1 MGVAAAGA
9 VLTLHGCSRTNESMV
24 VGVPKE
30 LKTEENRVALTPAG
44 AAAFIAHGHQV
55 LVERNA
61 GRGSHIPNRA
71 YTATGATVLDRAG
84 EVWSRSDLIMKV
96 KEPVPGEFG
105 HLRPDLTLFTYLH
118 LAALPELART
128 LCEKGVTAVGYETI
142 ELDDGSLPL
151 LTPMSEIAGRLSLQ
165 VGAWCL
171 QSENGGRGV
180 LLGGASGVRPGKV
193 VVLGAGNVG
202 ASACQVAAG
211 MGADVSVLDVNPARL
226 RYIHDILGGR
236 LTTLMSNQA
245 NLEEEIAGADL
256 LVGSVL
262 ITGDRT
268 PMLLQRDRVRRM
280 KRGAAI
286 VDVSIDQG
294 GFAET
299 SRPTT
304 HRDPVYV
311 EERVVHYCVT
321 NMPALVPHTATHALT
336 NATLSYGIAIA
347 DKGLQR
353 AMQESRAL
361 ARGLNVHD
369 GGVTHAGVASA
380 LQVPL
385 TPLDEVLCA

>member
-1 MGVAAAGA
+1 
-9 VLTLHGCSRTNESMV
+9 MV

-30 LKTEENRVALTPAG
+30 LKTDENRVALTPAG

-71 YTATGATVLDRAG
+71 YTATGATVVDRAG
-84 EVWSRSDLIMKV
+84 EAWDGSDLVMKV
-96 KEPVPGEFG
+96 KEPVAEEFAR
-105 HLRPDLTLFTYLH
+105 LRPGLALFTYLH
-118 LAALPELART
+118 LAAQPELTRALR
-128 LCEKGVTAVGYETI
+128 EKGVTAIGYETI
-142 ELDDGSLPL
+142 ALDDGTLPL

-171 QSENGGRGV
+171 QAETGGRGV

-193 VVLGAGNVG
+193 VVLGAGTVG

-245 NLEEEIAGADL
+245 NLEEEIVDADL
-256 LVGSVL
+256 LIGSVL

-268 PMLLQRDRVRRM
+268 PMLLERERIKRM

-304 HRDPVYV
+304 HRDPIYV

-336 NATLSYGIAIA
+336 NATLSYGLAIA

-353 AMQESRAL
+353 AMQEMRPL
-361 ARGLNVHD
+361 ARGLNVHH
-369 GGVTHAGVASA
+369 GRVTHAGVASA
-380 LQVPL
+380 LKVPL
-385 TPLDEVLCA
+385 TPVDEALCA

>member
-1 MGVAAAGA
+1 
-9 VLTLHGCSRTNESMV
+9 MV

-44 AAAFIAHGHQV
+44 AAAFIAHGHRV

-61 GRGSHIPNRA
+61 GRGSHITNRA
-71 YTATGATVLDRAG
+71 YTATGATVLDRARD
-84 EVWSRSDLIMKV
+84 VWGQADLVMKV
-96 KEPVPGEFG
+96 KEPLAEEFT
-105 HLRPDLTLFTYLH
+105 HLRPDLTVFTYLH
-118 LAALPELART
+118 LAAQPELAGT
-128 LCEKGVTAVGYETI
+128 LCERGVTAIGYETI

-171 QSENGGRGV
+171 QAENGGRGV

-193 VVLGAGNVG
+193 VVLGAGTVG

-211 MGADVSVLDVNPARL
+211 MGAYVSVLDVNPARL

-236 LTTLMSNQA
+236 LTTLMSNRA
-245 NLEEEIAGADL
+245 NLEEEIIDADL
-256 LVGSVL
+256 LIGSVL

-268 PMLLQRDRVRRM
+268 PMLLPRDRIRQM

-321 NMPALVPHTATHALT
+321 NMPALVPHTSTYALT
-336 NATLSYGIAIA
+336 NATLSYGLTLA
-347 DKGLQR
+347 DKGLRQ
-353 AMQESRAL
+353 AMQENRPL
-361 ARGLNVHD
+361 ARGVNVHA
-369 GGVTHAGVASA
+369 GKVAHAGVASA
-380 LQVPL
+380 LKMPL
-385 TPLDEVLCA
+385 ASADEVLYT

>member
-1 MGVAAAGA
+1 
-9 VLTLHGCSRTNESMV
+9 MV
-24 VGVPKE
+24 IGVPKE

-44 AAAFIAHGHQV
+44 AAAFITHGHQV
-55 LVERNA
+55 VVERNA
-61 GRGSHIPNRA
+61 GRGSHIANRA
-71 YTATGATVLDRAG
+71 YTAASATVVERAR
-84 EVWSRSDLIMKV
+84 EVWERADLVMKV
-96 KEPVPGEFG
+96 KEPVSEEFAS
-105 HLRPDLTLFTYLH
+105 LRPGLVLFTYLH
-118 LAALPELART
+118 LAAQPELTRA
-128 LCEKGVTAVGYETI
+128 LCDRGVTALGYETI
-142 ELDDGSLPL
+142 ALDDGSLPL

-171 QSENGGRGV
+171 QAEHGGRGV

-193 VVLGAGNVG
+193 VVLGAGTVG

-236 LTTLMSNQA
+236 LTTLMSNRA
-245 NLEEEIAGADL
+245 NLEEEIVDADL
-256 LVGSVL
+256 LIGSVL

-268 PMLLQRDRVRRM
+268 PMLLPRDRVRQM

-304 HRDPVYV
+304 HRDPIYV

-321 NMPALVPHTATHALT
+321 NMPALVPHTSTHALT
-336 NATLSYGIAIA
+336 NATLSYGLAIA

-353 AMQESRAL
+353 AMRESTPL

-369 GGVTHAGVASA
+369 GRVTHGGVAGA
-380 LQVPL
+380 LNLPL
-385 TPLDEVLCA
+385 TPVAEVLCV

>member
-1 MGVAAAGA
+1 
-9 VLTLHGCSRTNESMV
+9 MV

-30 LKTEENRVALTPAG
+30 LKIEENRVALTPAG

-71 YTATGATVLDRAG
+71 YTATGATVVDRAG
-84 EVWSRSDLIMKV
+84 EVWSRSDLVMKV
-96 KEPVPGEFG
+96 KEPVTEEFG

-118 LAALPELART
+118 LAALPELAGT
-128 LCEKGVTAVGYETI
+128 LCETGVTAVGYETI
-142 ELDDGSLPL
+142 AFDDGSLPL

-193 VVLGAGNVG
+193 VVLGAGSVG
-202 ASACQVAAG
+202 AAACQVAAG

-245 NLEEEIAGADL
+245 NLEEEIVGADL
-256 LVGSVL
+256 LIGSVL

-268 PMLLQRDRVRRM
+268 PMLLGRDRVRRM

-321 NMPALVPHTATHALT
+321 NMPALVPHTATYALT
-336 NATLSYGIAIA
+336 NATLSYGLAIA
-347 DKGLQR
+347 DNGLR
-353 AMQESRAL
+353 HAMQENRAL

-369 GGVTHAGVASA
+369 GRVTHAGVASA

-385 TPLDEVLCA
+385 KPVDEVLCA

>member
-1 MGVAAAGA
+1 
-9 VLTLHGCSRTNESMV
+9 MV

-71 YTATGATVLDRAG
+71 YTATGATVVDRAR
-84 EVWSRSDLIMKV
+84 EVWSRSDLVMKV
-96 KEPVPGEFG
+96 KEPVSEEFG
-105 HLRPDLTLFTYLH
+105 HLRPELILFTYLH
-118 LAALPELART
+118 LAALPELAKT

-142 ELDDGSLPL
+142 ELGDGSLPL

-193 VVLGAGNVG
+193 VVLGAGTVG

-245 NLEEEIAGADL
+245 NLEEEIVGADL
-256 LVGSVL
+256 LIGSVL

-268 PMLLQRDRVRRM
+268 PMLLGRDRVRRM

-304 HRDPVYV
+304 HGDPVYV

-336 NATLSYGIAIA
+336 NATLSYGLAIA
-347 DKGLQR
+347 DKGLQP

-369 GGVTHAGVASA
+369 GRVTHAGVASA

>member
-1 MGVAAAGA
+1 M
-9 VLTLHGCSRTNESMV
+9 LI
-24 VGVPKE
+24 GVPKE

-55 LVERNA
+55 VVERNA
-61 GRGSHIPNRA
+61 GRGSHIANRA
-71 YTATGATVLDRAG
+71 YTATGATVVERAR
-84 EVWSRSDLIMKV
+84 EVWERSDLVMKV
-96 KEPVPGEFG
+96 KEPLSQEFAS
-105 HLRPDLTLFTYLH
+105 LRPGLVLFTYLH
-118 LAALPELART
+118 LAAQPDLTRA
-128 LCEKGVTAVGYETI
+128 LCDRGVTALGYETI
-142 ELDDGSLPL
+142 ALEDGSLPL

-165 VGAWCL
+165 VGAWAL
-171 QSENGGRGV
+171 QAEHGGRGV

-193 VVLGAGNVG
+193 VVLGAGTVG

-211 MGADVSVLDVNPARL
+211 MGADVSVLDVNSARL

-236 LTTLMSNQA
+236 LTTLMSNRA
-245 NLEEEIAGADL
+245 NLEEEIVNADL
-256 LVGSVL
+256 LIGSVL

-268 PMLLQRDRVRRM
+268 PMLLPRDRVRQM

-304 HRDPVYV
+304 HRDPIYV

-321 NMPALVPHTATHALT
+321 NMPALVPHTSTYALT
-336 NATLSYGIAIA
+336 NATLSYGLAIA

-353 AMQESRAL
+353 AMRESAAL

-369 GGVTHAGVASA
+369 GRVTHGGVASA
-380 LQVPL
+380 LRMPL
-385 TPLDEVLCA
+385 TPVAEVLSA

>member
-1 MGVAAAGA
+1 
-9 VLTLHGCSRTNESMV
+9 MV

-71 YTATGATVLDRAG
+71 YTATGATVVDRVG
-84 EVWSRSDLIMKV
+84 EVWSRSDLVMKV
-96 KEPVPGEFG
+96 KEPVAEEFAC
-105 HLRPDLTLFTYLH
+105 LRPELTLFTYLH
-118 LAALPELART
+118 LAAQPELTGT
-128 LCEKGVTAVGYETI
+128 LCENGVTAIGYETI
-142 ELDDGSLPL
+142 ELDDGTLPL

-171 QSENGGRGV
+171 QAENGGRGV

-193 VVLGAGNVG
+193 VVLGAGTVG

-236 LTTLMSNQA
+236 LTTLMSNRA
-245 NLEEEIAGADL
+245 NLDEEIVDADL
-256 LVGSVL
+256 LIGSVL

-268 PMLLQRDRVRRM
+268 PMLLQRDRIKRM

-304 HRDPVYV
+304 HRDPIYV

-321 NMPALVPHTATHALT
+321 NMPALVPHTSTYALT
-336 NATLSYGIAIA
+336 NATLSYGLAIA
-347 DKGLQR
+347 DKGLPR
-353 AMQESRAL
+353 AMQEIPPL
-361 ARGLNVHD
+361 ARGLNVH
-369 GGVTHAGVASA
+369 GGRVTHAAVASA
-380 LQVPL
+380 LKVPL
-385 TPLDEVLCA
+385 RPLDEVLSA

>member
-1 MGVAAAGA
+1 
-9 VLTLHGCSRTNESMV
+9 MV

-61 GRGSHIPNRA
+61 GRGSHIANRA
-71 YTATGATVLDRAG
+71 YTATGANVVDRARD
-84 EVWSRSDLIMKV
+84 VWSRADMVMKV
-96 KEPVPGEFG
+96 KEPLAEEFA
-105 HLRPDLTLFTYLH
+105 HLRPDLTVFTYLH
-118 LAALPELART
+118 LAAQPELANI
-128 LCEKGVTAVGYETI
+128 LCERGVTAIGYETI
-142 ELDDGSLPL
+142 ALDDGSLPL

-171 QSENGGRGV
+171 QAEHGGRGV

-193 VVLGAGNVG
+193 VVLGAGTVG

-211 MGADVSVLDVNPARL
+211 MGADVSVLDVNPTRL

-236 LTTLMSNQA
+236 LTTLMSNRA
-245 NLEEEIAGADL
+245 NLEEEIVDADL
-256 LVGSVL
+256 LIGSVL

-268 PMLLQRDRVRRM
+268 PLLLPRDRIKQM

-304 HRDPVYV
+304 HRDPIYV

-321 NMPALVPHTATHALT
+321 NMPALVPHTSTYALT
-336 NATLSYGIAIA
+336 NATLSYGLAMA
-347 DKGLQR
+347 DKGLQQ
-353 AMQESRAL
+353 AMQENRPL
-361 ARGLNVHD
+361 ARGLNVHA
-369 GGVTHAGVASA
+369 GKVTHAGVASA
-380 LQVPL
+380 LKLPL
-385 TPLDEVLCA
+385 ASVEEVLCA

>member
-1 MGVAAAGA
+1 
-9 VLTLHGCSRTNESMV
+9 MV

-30 LKTEENRVALTPAG
+30 LKTEENRIALTPAG
-44 AAAFIAHGHQV
+44 AAAFVARGHQV

-61 GRGSHIPNRA
+61 GRGSRFPNRA
-71 YTATGATVLDRAG
+71 YTAAGATVLDRAR
-84 EVWSRSDLIMKV
+84 EVWSRSDLVMKV
-96 KEPVPGEFG
+96 KEPVPEEFAC
-105 HLRPDLTLFTYLH
+105 LRPDLTLFTYLH
-118 LAALPELART
+118 LAANPDLTDT
-128 LCEKGVTAVGYETI
+128 LREKRVAAVGYETI

-171 QSENGGRGV
+171 QAENGGRGV

-193 VVLGAGNVG
+193 VVIGAGAVG

-226 RYIHDILGGR
+226 RYLRDILGGR
-236 LTTLMSNQA
+236 LTTLASNQA
-245 NLEEEIAGADL
+245 NLEEEIVDADL
-256 LVGSVL
+256 VVGSVL
-262 ITGDRT
+262 IIGGRT
-268 PMLLQRDRVRRM
+268 PLLLRRDRVRKM

-304 HRDPVYV
+304 HRDPTYV
-311 EERVVHYCVT
+311 EERVVHYCVS
-321 NMPALVPHTATHALT
+321 NMPSLVPHTSTYALT
-336 NATLSYGIAIA
+336 NATLSYGLEIA

-353 AMQESRAL
+353 AMRESRPL

-369 GGVTHAGVASA
+369 GRVTHAGVASA
-380 LQVPL
+380 LAAPL
-385 TPLDEVLCA
+385 TPVEEALGA

>member
-1 MGVAAAGA
+1 
-9 VLTLHGCSRTNESMV
+9 MV

-44 AAAFIAHGHQV
+44 AAAFIARGHHV
-55 LVERNA
+55 VVERNA

-71 YTATGATVLDRAG
+71 YTATGATVVDRAG
-84 EVWSRSDLIMKV
+84 EVWSRSDLVMKV
-96 KEPVPGEFG
+96 KEPVPEEFG

-118 LAALPELART
+118 LAALPELAKT
-128 LCEKGVTAVGYETI
+128 LCETGVTAVGYETI

-193 VVLGAGNVG
+193 VVLGAGTVG

-226 RYIHDILGGR
+226 RYIHDMLGGR

-245 NLEEEIAGADL
+245 NLEEEIVGADL
-256 LVGSVL
+256 LIGSVL

-268 PMLLQRDRVRRM
+268 PMLLRRDRVRRM

-304 HRDPVYV
+304 HRAPVYV

-321 NMPALVPHTATHALT
+321 NMPALVPHTATYALT
-336 NATLSYGIAIA
+336 NATLSYGLAIA
-347 DKGLQR
+347 DKGLQP
-353 AMQESRAL
+353 AMQENRAL

-369 GGVTHAGVASA
+369 GRVTHAGVASA

-385 TPLDEVLCA
+385 TPLEEVLCA

>member
-1 MGVAAAGA
+1 
-9 VLTLHGCSRTNESMV
+9 MV
-24 VGVPKE
+24 VGVPRERKV
-30 LKTEENRVALTPAG
+30 EENRVALTPAG
-44 AAAFIAHGHQV
+44 AAAFMAHGHQV
-55 LVERNA
+55 VVERNA
-61 GRGSHIPNRA
+61 GRGSHITNRA
-71 YTATGATVLDRAG
+71 YTATGATVVDRAQD
-84 EVWSRSDLIMKV
+84 VWARADLVMKV
-96 KEPVPGEFG
+96 KEPIADEFDW
-105 HLRPDLTLFTYLH
+105 LRPDQMLFTYLH
-118 LAALPELART
+118 LAAQPELTRT
-128 LCEKGVTAVGYETI
+128 LCERKVAAIGYETI
-142 ELDDGSLPL
+142 QLDDGSLPL

-171 QSENGGRGV
+171 QAEHGGRGV

-193 VVLGAGNVG
+193 VVLGAGTVG
-202 ASACQVAAG
+202 TAACQVAAG
-211 MGADVSVLDVNPARL
+211 MGAYVSVLDVNPARL

-245 NLEEEIAGADL
+245 NLEEEVVDADL

-268 PMLLQRDRVRRM
+268 PMLLPRDRIRQM

-336 NATLSYGIAIA
+336 NATLSYGLALA
-347 DKGLQR
+347 DKGLRR
-353 AMQESRAL
+353 AMRESRSL
-361 ARGLNVHD
+361 ARGLNVCA
-369 GGVTHAGVASA
+369 GQVTHAGVASA
-380 LQVPL
+380 LGMPQ
-385 TPLDEVLCA
+385 TPVDEVLCA

>member
-1 MGVAAAGA
+1 M
-9 VLTLHGCSRTNESMV
+9 
-24 VGVPKE
+24 
-30 LKTEENRVALTPAG
+30 
-44 AAAFIAHGHQV
+44 
-55 LVERNA
+55 
-61 GRGSHIPNRA
+61 
-71 YTATGATVLDRAG
+71 
-84 EVWSRSDLIMKV
+84 
-96 KEPVPGEFG
+96 
-105 HLRPDLTLFTYLH
+105 
-118 LAALPELART
+118 PELAET
-128 LCEKGVTAVGYETI
+128 LCESGVTAVGYETI
-142 ELDDGSLPL
+142 ELEDGSLPL

-193 VVLGAGNVG
+193 VVLGAGTVG

-211 MGADVSVLDVNPARL
+211 MGADVSVLDVNSARL

-256 LVGSVL
+256 LIGSVL
-262 ITGDRT
+262 ITGDKT
-268 PMLLQRDRVRRM
+268 PMLLRRDRVKRM

-304 HRDPVYV
+304 HRAPVYV

-336 NATLSYGIAIA
+336 NATLSYGLAIA
-347 DKGLQR
+347 DKGLRQ
-353 AMQESRAL
+353 AMQDSRAL

-369 GGVTHAGVASA
+369 GRVTHAGVASA

-385 TPLDEVLCA
+385 TPVDEVLCA